1 MDAMST
7 ETVKSSSQT
16 PGRLMD
22 EPLEEW
28 APTRM
33 SDRKLVE
40 LQTRLEKL
48 KRLGDAFANVDF
60 SPDAKDRLRRIA
72 GG

>member
-1 MDAMST
+1 MSI
-7 ETVKSSSQT
+7 ETVDSLSQVT
-16 PGRLMD
+16 SKLMD
-22 EPLEEW
+22 ERLATW

-48 KRLGDAFANVDF
+48 KRLGDAFTDVDF
-60 SPDAKDRLRRIA
+60 SPEASEQLRRIA
-72 GG
+72 KS

>member
-1 MDAMST
+1 
-7 ETVKSSSQT
+7 
-16 PGRLMD
+16 
-22 EPLEEW
+22 
-28 APTRM
+28 M